1 MIEIILLAGLNCAAA
16 PERGNFDAII
26 AIVNSDIIMESDIQE
41 ALLPF
46 FLQEPEVQG
55 EELEKKLAELR
66 QNVIRQ
72 LIQEKMMYQ
81 EAQRQNIKVQ
91 DAHIEGKIKMFESE
105 AGGTEEFE
113 KNLKAQGWTKKR
125 FKKRLKE
132 QTAIRIIFDKE
143 VVGKA
148 IVTPKEIKDFYDQ
161 HPEFFKKNEEVYLRK
176 ITLRKEENQTE
187 DSFNKTAEEVSSLLR
202 QGEDFSEVAKKYS
215 KDAFAKEGGSVGWI
229 EKGKML
235 KEIEDIVFS
244 LKQEQTSNPIK
255 INSNYYIFKVE
266 DHRPGYAILFEEA
279 QDKIRMTLEKEK
291 IQDRFSEFIG
301 ELLAQ
306 SYITVKEK

>member
-1 MIEIILLAGLNCAAA
+1 M
-16 PERGNFDAII
+16 
-26 AIVNSDIIMESDIQE
+26 
-41 ALLPF
+41 
-46 FLQEPEVQG
+46 
-55 EELEKKLAELR
+55 
-66 QNVIRQ
+66 
-72 LIQEKMMYQ
+72 
-81 EAQRQNIKVQ
+81 
-91 DAHIEGKIKMFESE
+91 
-105 AGGTEEFE
+105 
-113 KNLKAQGWTKKR
+113 
-125 FKKRLKE
+125 
-132 QTAIRIIFDKE
+132 
-143 VVGKA
+143 GKA